1 MQGEIRL
8 GYSVGSGLSL
18 GHPGSTAGGA
28 DRVQH
33 SMNQG
38 SQAVAVSL
46 HHLEGACS
54 SPQLQPPHLCC
65 FKKAEQG
72 GSELLAVFSEAVT
85 RN

>member
-18 GHPGSTAGGA
+18 GHPGSMAGGA

-46 HHLEGACS
+46 P
-54 SPQLQPPHLCC
+54 SPGRSLLIPPATATSLV
-65 FKKAEQG
+65 
-72 GSELLAVFSEAVT
+72 LL
-85 RN
+85 